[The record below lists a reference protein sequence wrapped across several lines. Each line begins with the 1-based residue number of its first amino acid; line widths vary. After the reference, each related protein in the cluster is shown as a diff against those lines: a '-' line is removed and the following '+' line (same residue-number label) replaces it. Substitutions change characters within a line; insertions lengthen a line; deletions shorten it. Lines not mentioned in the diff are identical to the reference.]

1 MKRKIAFISEHASP
15 LATLGGVDSGGQNVY
30 VGELA
35 KHLIALDY
43 VVDVFTRWD
52 DPKLPKVVAWVP
64 GVRVVHVQAGPVKSI
79 SKENLLEYMPEFTGN
94 MSQFISEEETPYV
107 LIHANFWM
115 SALVAADL
123 KERFNIPFVVTFHAL
138 GYVRRLHQ
146 GDKDKFPVERIDIER
161 RIVQEADHIIAEC
174 PQDRDD
180 LINYYDAPSEKITI
194 IPCGF
199 NPHEF
204 YPLDPLLARMVLGL
218 DPSEKIILQLGRMV
232 PRKGVDNVISALAK
246 VKQMG
251 LHARLIVVGGGND
264 SEEEMKRLMRIAEEN
279 DVVSSITFAGQKN
292 REVLKYYYSASNLFI
307 TTPWYEPFGITPLES
322 MACGTP
328 VIGSNVG
335 GIKYTVENGKTG
347 YLVEPNDVG
356 ELAAKIYATLTDPI
370 LLKKLEGNAI
380 RRVNSLFT
388 WSKVSN
394 MMASV
399 YERLMLSSR
408 SVISKA
414 EQELIF
420 IENAFGQ
427 AMETFMKSKQL
438 LAYPILETASALRH
452 CFLNN
457 KKVLI
462 CGNGGSASES
472 QHFASELVGR
482 FELSQRQGLPAIS
495 LTSDN
500 SIITA
505 WSNDVGYE
513 DVFARQVEAYGQRG
527 DVLIC
532 LSTSGQSPNIIN
544 AMKMANKK
552 HMSCIAMSG
561 KGGGEMALYAN
572 VNIIVPSY
580 DTQHIQELHLHIIHT
595 ICGLVEASLFGKKK
609 NGKAMN
615 GTAAVNGAADALLN
629 EIMLDG
635 KSR

>member
-43 VVDVFTRWD
+43 VVDIFTRWD
-52 DPKLPKVVAWVP
+52 DPKLPRVVSWVP
-64 GVRVVHVQAGPVKSI
+64 GVRVIHVQAGPVKSI
-79 SKENLLEYMPEFTGN
+79 PKENLFQYMPEFTEN
-94 MSQFISEEETPYV
+94 MLAFISEEETPYV
-107 LIHANFWM
+107 LMHANFWM
-115 SALVAADL
+115 SAMVAADL
-123 KERFNIPFVVTFHAL
+123 KDKLNIPFVVTFHAL
-138 GYVRRLHQ
+138 GYVRKLHQ
-146 GDKDKFPVERIDIER
+146 GEQDKFPAERIDIER
-161 RIVQEADHIIAEC
+161 RIVHEADHIIAEC
-174 PQDRDD
+174 PQDRED
-180 LINYYDAPSEKITI
+180 LMTYYNAPSEKITI

-204 YPLDPLLARMVLGL
+204 YPLDPLLARMVLNL
-218 DPSEKIILQLGRMV
+218 DPNEKIILQLGRMV
-232 PRKGVDNVISALAK
+232 PRKGVDNVIRALAK
-246 VKQMG
+246 VRARG
-251 LHARLIVVGGGND
+251 LQARLIIVGGGND
-264 SEEEMKRLMRIAEEN
+264 SEAEMRRLMEIAEEH
-279 DVVSSITFAGQKN
+279 DVADTVTFAGQKS
-292 REVLKYYYSASNLFI
+292 REVLKYYYSASNVFI

-328 VIGSNVG
+328 VVGSNVG
-335 GIKYTVENGKTG
+335 GIKYTVEDGKTG
-347 YLVEPNDVG
+347 YLVHPNDEE
-356 ELAAKIYATLTDPI
+356 ELADKVYEVLTDPI
-370 LLKKLEGNAI
+370 LLRKMERNAV

-394 MMASV
+394 MMASL

-408 SVISKA
+408 SVINKA
-414 EQELIF
+414 EQELMF
-420 IENAFGQ
+420 IENAFEQ
-427 AMETFMKSKQL
+427 AMETFVKSKQL
-438 LAYPILETASALRH
+438 LSYPILEAASALRH

-500 SIITA
+500 SILTA

-532 LSTSGQSPNIIN
+532 LSTSGQSLNVIN
-544 AMKMANKK
+544 AMKMAHKK
-552 HMSCIAMSG
+552 QMSCIAMAG
-561 KGGGEMALYAN
+561 KGGGEMALYAS

-615 GTAAVNGAADALLN
+615 GVSKVNGNGTLLN
-629 EIMLDG
+629 ELFVNG
-635 KSR
+635 KAV